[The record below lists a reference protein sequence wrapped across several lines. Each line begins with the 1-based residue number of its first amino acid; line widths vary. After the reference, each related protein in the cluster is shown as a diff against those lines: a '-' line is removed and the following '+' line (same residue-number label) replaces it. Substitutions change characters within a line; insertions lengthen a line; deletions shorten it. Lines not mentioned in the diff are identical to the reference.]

1 MIKKQNIKNNKG
13 IILSSVLVFTMIA
26 IPLIIALTAWFGT
39 TLKSVRTLVQKEQSF
54 HIAEAGIDFY
64 KWHLDKD
71 PDFLIGEDPLIQDFY
86 DKEGNLVGNFSINV
100 YKESDILVVESTG
113 NINNQSNS
121 DRTIRVKFSRPSFLE
136 YAFISDSPSY
146 FREGTEV
153 FGRVHSNGGIRFDG
167 FAHNLISSA
176 KDKYIDST
184 HDDGVEEFGVHTH
197 YQVLDPYPPEEV
209 PERLDVFSAGREFPV
224 SAIDFNSLTFDF
236 SELKTETQ
244 NGNGLYFSE
253 SGENGYV
260 IDLKT
265 DGTFDLYKAENLE
278 NSPGSCVNQLEQDDW
293 GTWSIK
299 QNDLEK
305 HADFVANYE
314 IPDDGTIF
322 LEDHVWVQGQVDD
335 VKVTIV
341 AATLPD
347 VESERK
353 NIIINN
359 DVLYTNYDGSDSIV
373 LIAQNNINIG
383 LMSEDD
389 LRIDAALIAQN
400 GRVGRYYYGK
410 PGQGQ
415 SCATEET
422 RSQLTLYGTV
432 ISKEQF
438 GFSYDDDSGYQTRNI
453 NYDPNL
459 KLRPP
464 KDIPTISG
472 DYRLIS
478 WEEI

>member
-1 MIKKQNIKNNKG
+1 MINNNIKNNKG

-39 TLKSVRTLVQKEQSF
+39 TLKGIRTLVQKEQSF

-71 PDFLIGEDPLIQDFY
+71 QDYLLGVSPLVREFY
-86 DKEGNLVGNFSINV
+86 DSEGNLVGDFSINI
-100 YKESDILVVESTG
+100 YKESDILVAESTG
-113 NINNQSNS
+113 SVNGQPDSS
-121 DRTIRVKFSRPSFLE
+121 RTIRVKFSRPSYLE
-136 YAFISDSPSY
+136 YAFISDSASY
-146 FREGTEV
+146 FREGSEV

-167 FAHNLISSA
+167 YAHNLISSA

-184 HDDGVEEFGVHTH
+184 HEDGIEEFGVHTH
-197 YQVLDPYPPEEV
+197 YQVLDPYPPEGV
-209 PERLDVFSAGREFPV
+209 PSRLDVFSAGREFPV
-224 SAIDFNSLTFDF
+224 STIDFNSLTFDF
-236 SELKTETQ
+236 SELKTEALS
-244 NGNGLYFSE
+244 GEGLYFSE

-265 DGTFDLYKAENLE
+265 DGTFDLYKAMNLE
-278 NSPGSCVNQLEQDDW
+278 NSPGSCVDKMDQENW

-299 QNDLEK
+299 QNDLVK

-314 IPDDGTIF
+314 IPDDQTIF
-322 LEDHVWVQGQVDD
+322 LEDHVWVRGQVDD

-353 NIIINN
+353 NINVNN
-359 DVLYTNYDGSDSIV
+359 DVLYTNYDGRDSIV

-389 LRIDAALIAQN
+389 LRIDAGLIAQN
-400 GRVGRYYYGK
+400 GRVGRYFYGK

-415 SCATEET
+415 SCATEEV

-438 GFSYDDDSGYQTRNI
+438 GFSYDNGTGYQTRSI

-459 KLRPP
+459 TLRLPP
-464 KDIPTISG
+464 DAPYTSG
-472 DYRLIS
+472 DYRPIS